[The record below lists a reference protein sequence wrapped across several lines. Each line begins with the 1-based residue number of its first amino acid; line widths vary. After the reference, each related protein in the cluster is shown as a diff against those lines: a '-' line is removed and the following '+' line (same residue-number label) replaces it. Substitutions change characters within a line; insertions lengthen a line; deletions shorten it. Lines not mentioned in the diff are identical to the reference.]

1 MVSKLRVI
9 LGVIGFF
16 MIAGVVGDIEMST
29 TLITTEQIIFILVG
43 FVYFIQMVSL
53 LRKELK

>member
-9 LGVIGFF
+9 LGIVGFF
-16 MIAGVVGDIEMST
+16 IIAGVVGDIEMSD
-29 TLITTEQIIFILVG
+29 TLITGEQIIFILVG

-53 LRKELK
+53 LRKEF

>member
-9 LGVIGFF
+9 LGIVGFF

-29 TLITTEQIIFILVG
+29 TPITSEQIIFIIVG
-43 FVYFIQMVSL
+43 FVYLIQMVSL
-53 LRKELK
+53 LRKEF

>member
-9 LGVIGFF
+9 LGIVGFF

-29 TLITTEQIIFILVG
+29 TLITSEQIIFIIVG

-53 LRKELK
+53 LRKEF

>member
-9 LGVIGFF
+9 IGVIGFF
-16 MIAGVVGDIEMST
+16 IIAGVVGDIEMSD
-29 TLITTEQIIFILVG
+29 TLITGEQIIFILVG

-53 LRKELK
+53 LRKEF